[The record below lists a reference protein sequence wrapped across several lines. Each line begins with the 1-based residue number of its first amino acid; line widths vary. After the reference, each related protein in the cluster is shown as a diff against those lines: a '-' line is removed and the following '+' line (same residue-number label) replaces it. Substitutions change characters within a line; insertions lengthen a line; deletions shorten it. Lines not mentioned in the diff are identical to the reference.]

1 MLIIRGGIFGNA
13 IIAKSKV
20 PPFGKGDMTIR
31 DFEYRNR
38 GEVVA
43 AEIGVDSAAQSDAKG
58 AL

>member
-1 MLIIRGGIFGNA
+1 LLTIRGGIFGNA
-13 IIAKSKV
+13 IIAKSKP
-20 PPFGKGDMTIR
+20 PPFGTGDMTIQ

-38 GEVVA
+38 REVVA